1 MNDSL
6 ISQSLVAS
14 GIPSKNKA
22 ENSCWQETE
31 VLWQTDGS
39 VWMQRLSD
47 WSGSIEAHSGGLVP
61 AKEFW
66 STDGQTAE
74 GTEFKRLEPN
84 AIAWLSGLNAQLRH
98 P

>member
-22 ENSCWQETE
+22 KETSCWQETE

-39 VWMQRLSD
+39 VWTQRLSD
-47 WSGSIEAHSGGLVP
+47 WSGSIEVDSGGLAQ

-66 STDGQTAE
+66 SMDGQTAE
-74 GTEFKRLEPN
+74 GTEFKRSEPE
-84 AIAWLSGLNAQLRH
+84 R
-98 P
+98 

>member
-14 GIPSKNKA
+14 GIPFKNKA
-22 ENSCWQETE
+22 KENSCWQETE

-39 VWMQRLSD
+39 VWMQRVSD
-47 WSGSIEAHSGGLVP
+47 WSGSRDANSRGLEQ

-66 STDGQTAE
+66 SMDGQTAE
-74 GTEFKRLEPN
+74 GAEEDL
-84 AIAWLSGLNAQLRH
+84 LSSRG
-98 P
+98 